1 MYKQELYNIL
11 EDYIKPSTLKKYNR
25 HKSWKYGY
33 DEQHDMVAKLTT
45 SPEAMKENPE
55 RLFLR

>member
-1 MYKQELYNIL
+1 MGTTLSVNIFFASGPDL
-11 EDYIKPSTLKKYNR
+11 DNIPYLLSL
-25 HKSWKYGY
+25 
-33 DEQHDMVAKLTT
+33 DMVAKLTT